1 MASGKGASPVEKG
14 LRLPALLRRMPL
26 WLLFVLIA
34 AAAALVAGLW
44 ATAGAGREDAPPNG
58 QATMAAPSQSQVSG
72 NGLTAT
78 PLPPPV
84 TPPPCVAPD
93 DWTTHVVE
101 EGDTLYSLAEL
112 YRTDVEALMVVNCL
126 QDEVIFVGQTLAVP
140 GVVARRSNRQPSIP
154 DHFTNVVLLG
164 SDRRENSGTWRTDT
178 IIVLSVD
185 NDSDAVRL
193 LSIPR
198 DLWVDIPGH
207 GEDRINTAEMWGELE
222 QTGSGPELIK
232 QTIYDSL
239 GIPIQ
244 FYVRVD
250 FDGFTRLIDAMGGV
264 DIDVECPLPDI
275 ELTAGRHHMDGED
288 ALLYARSRISTND
301 FDRNRRQRKLL
312 MALWQ
317 QGLTADMI
325 PRIPALWKAMAGTF
339 ETDLPLDEVVTLAL
353 KGLRVRPNTI
363 FSESIG
369 PWQVENW
376 VTPGGADVLLPIEDE
391 IEKLLAD
398 FYAPPDLE
406 FLDRIA
412 RTRVEVLNGSA
423 QPESGALVADS
434 LRWLG
439 VQVTDAG
446 PAERQDYGQTQIIA
460 YNTDVAIAELV
471 ARQLEMPRS
480 TIQYQPDVPS
490 STDIRV
496 IVGSDYDPCSFE

>member
-1 MASGKGASPVEKG
+1 MK
-14 LRLPALLRRMPL
+14 RRIC
-26 WLLFVLIA
+26 FK
-34 AAAALVAGLW
+34 
-44 ATAGAGREDAPPNG
+44 
-58 QATMAAPSQSQVSG
+58 Q
-72 NGLTAT
+72 
-78 PLPPPV
+78 
-84 TPPPCVAPD
+84 
-93 DWTTHVVE
+93 
-101 EGDTLYSLAEL
+101 
-112 YRTDVEALMVVNCL
+112 
-126 QDEVIFVGQTLAVP
+126 
-140 GVVARRSNRQPSIP
+140 
-154 DHFTNVVLLG
+154 
-164 SDRRENSGTWRTDT
+164 
-178 IIVLSVD
+178 
-185 NDSDAVRL
+185 
-193 LSIPR
+193 
-198 DLWVDIPGH
+198 
-207 GEDRINTAEMWGELE
+207 
-222 QTGSGPELIK
+222 LIK

-275 ELTAGRHHMDGED
+275 ELTPGRHHMDGED

-480 TIQYQPDVPS
+480 AIQYQPDVPS